1 MASTVVSVLSALVSM
16 MTGMPVYKDQAGV
29 LFIGQVILFVL
40 SFRLMSHRSPSE
52 GTSSGLSP
60 TNVT

>member
-1 MASTVVSVLSALVSM
+1 M